1 MKWGAF
7 YRQSKKLIFLHDR
20 RKTTGSYTQK
30 QWEILCSFFNG
41 VCPRCLQPTEEFT
54 KDHIVPLS
62 LGGTDNINNI
72 GVLCRRCNSQKSNL
86 YVTDYRPEHV
96 KEWAENET
104 RKILEAD
111 NQ

>member
-20 RKTTGSYTQK
+20 RKTTGSHTQK

-62 LGGTDNINNI
+62 LGGTDNIDNI
-72 GVLCRRCNSQKSNL
+72 QPLCLRCNVIKSNL
-86 YVTDYRPEHV
+86 YQIDYR
-96 KEWAENET
+96 T
-104 RKILEAD
+104 DEAKKWITEL
-111 NQ
+111 